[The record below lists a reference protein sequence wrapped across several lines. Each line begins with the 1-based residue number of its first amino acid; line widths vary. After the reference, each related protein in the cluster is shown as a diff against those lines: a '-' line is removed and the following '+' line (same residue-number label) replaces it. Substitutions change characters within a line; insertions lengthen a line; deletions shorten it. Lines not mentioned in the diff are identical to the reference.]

1 MPRRVVH
8 VTESGLEADG
18 ELLRRGIAALQ
29 QELGVTPEFPA
40 AVDAE
45 AEASA
50 RAPRLPALDRT
61 DLPFVTIDPETA
73 RDLDQALHLERDGDG
88 FVVHYA
94 IADVA
99 AFVAPGGAVDVE
111 AHRRGETLYGLD
123 AKVPLHPRAISE
135 AAASLL
141 PDGPRPALLWTLG
154 LDATG
159 ELTDVA
165 VERAMVR
172 SRAKLSY
179 EGVQADL
186 DAGTAEPVFELL
198 REVGELRLAL
208 EVARGGVNL
217 PLPDQEVTQ
226 VDGRWELSFRRPLD
240 VEQWNAQISLLTGMA
255 AARLMGE
262 AGVGVLRTLAPADPR
277 DVKRL
282 RRVAQGLGVAWP
294 SAEGY
299 PDFIRRLDASKAA
312 EAAMLD
318 ASTVLLRGSGYVTFT
333 DGLPEQP
340 THAAI
345 ASTYSHV
352 TAPLRR
358 LVDRYAGEVCVALS
372 AGQPVPEWVLAELE
386 ALPATMRESTRRAN
400 AYERAVLDLVE
411 AAVLRDRVGEDFAAM
426 LVDVDDR
433 RPTRGDV
440 VLREPAV
447 EAPVV
452 GEAPLPLGTD
462 VVVRLTEA
470 DPVGRRVEFALQ
482 RRGGDATT
490 TIG

>member
-8 VTESGLEADG
+8 VTESGREAEG
-18 ELLRRGIAALQ
+18 ELLRRGVAALQ
-29 QELGVTPEFPA
+29 QELGVTPRFPA
-40 AVDAE
+40 EVDAE
-45 AEASA
+45 AEESA
-50 RAPRLPALDRT
+50 RAPRLPDLDRT
-61 DLPFVTIDPETA
+61 DLPLVTIDPETA

-88 FVVHYA
+88 YVVHYA

-99 AFVAPGGAVDVE
+99 AFVTPGGAVDSE

-123 AKVPLHPRAISE
+123 SKVPLHPRAISE

-141 PDGPRPALLWTLG
+141 PDGPRPALLWTLR
-154 LDATG
+154 LDAAG

-165 VERAMVR
+165 VARALVR

-179 EGVQADL
+179 AGVQAQL

-198 REVGELRLAL
+198 REVGERRLAL
-208 EVARGGVNL
+208 EVARGGVSL

-226 VDGRWELSFRRPLD
+226 VDGRWELSFRQPLA
-240 VEQWNAQISLLTGMA
+240 VEQWNAQISLVTGIA
-255 AARLMGE
+255 AAQLMGG
-262 AGVGVLRTLAPADPR
+262 AGIGVLRTLAPADPR
-277 DVKRL
+277 DVERL
-282 RRVAQGLGVAWP
+282 RRVAQGLGVDWP
-294 SAEGY
+294 AAEGY
-299 PDFIRRLDASKAA
+299 PDFIRRLDASVAA

-358 LVDRYAGEVCVALS
+358 LVDRYAGEACVALS
-372 AGQPVPEWVLAELE
+372 AGEPVPDWVLAQLE
-386 ALPATMRESTRRAN
+386 ALPGTMRESTRRAN
-400 AYERAVLDLVE
+400 AYERGVLDLVE

-433 RPTRGDV
+433 KPTRGDV
-440 VLREPAV
+440 VLRDPAV
-447 EAPVV
+447 EASVV

-470 DPVGRRVEFALQ
+470 DPVRRRVEFALQ
-482 RRGGDATT
+482 RPGGDAAT